1 MKTAKEFFEER
12 HYQGYP
18 QHELNHD
25 SFRLDTLHKT
35 MVEFAKDH
43 VKAALKAAAENAKWT
58 EKSYETRFGDDAH
71 SKYDFVDTDYA
82 GDPCTGYIVSVNKD
96 SILNSYPDKI
106 K

>member
-1 MKTAKEFFEER
+1 MKESKIPTAKEFFEER

-35 MVEFAKDH
+35 MIEFAKLH
-43 VKAALKAAAENAKWT
+43 VKAALKAAATKAFAERDW
-58 EKSYETRFGDDAH
+58 DW
-71 SKYDFVDTDYA
+71 
-82 GDPCTGYIVSVNKD
+82 IVNKD
-96 SILNSYPDKI
+96 SILHAYPDELI